1 MDFPETLAI
10 LGTRNRLKTK
20 NKNTTQKTNKMGN
33 TYLTKTPGG
42 THVFVKGNQLP
53 SSSTHLIKTSGG
65 FSNYLVDAW
74 FKVYHCF
81 LIVPSEALLYYVTFT
96 TVTDYPSRTRGFL
109 LVFW

>member
-42 THVFVKGNQLP
+42 THVFVKGNQL
-53 SSSTHLIKTSGG
+53 L
-65 FSNYLVDAW
+65 
-74 FKVYHCF
+74 
-81 LIVPSEALLYYVTFT
+81 
-96 TVTDYPSRTRGFL
+96 
-109 LVFW
+109 